1 MSTIEKVSITKIKR
15 ALFVDDLI
23 DQPIDG
29 VHFIVFNEGNSQ
41 GLASNRFLDS
51 RKCENECSVADVLC
65 WPPGET

>member
-23 DQPIDG
+23 DQPLDG
-29 VHFIVFNEGNSQ
+29 VYFIVFNEGNSQ

-51 RKCENECSVADVLC
+51 RKCENESSVADVLY
-65 WPPGET
+65 WLPGET